1 MKIEELFKVGMKRDI
16 IPLRDDYGLQLELGG
31 AAHPVDS
38 KVIQL
43 DYQSGWDANKD
54 ATMPLDNEWVD
65 VIHAYHF
72 LEHLDEPQHVLH
84 ECQRVLRPGVHMN
97 IVVPYYNSQLQC
109 SCFEHKSFFSEE
121 VWEHLF
127 EKNCNKY
134 NYQWEFQVGTN
145 IIIGVVERNLCLMT
159 QLIKP

>member
-16 IPLRDDYGLQLELGG
+16 IPLRDDFGQQLELGG
-31 AAHPVDS
+31 AAEAVDPNI
-38 KVIQL
+38 VGL
-43 DYQSGWDANKD
+43 DFKTGWDANNN
-54 ATMPLDNEWVD
+54 ALIPYGAEWFD

-72 LEHLDEPQHVLH
+72 LEHLDHPEHVLA
-84 ECQRVLRPGVHMN
+84 ECQRVLAPGGHMN
-97 IVVPYYNSQLQC
+97 IVVPYYNSQLQS

-127 EKNCNKY
+127 EKNCNRYGYK
-134 NYQWEFQVGTN
+134 WEFQVGTN